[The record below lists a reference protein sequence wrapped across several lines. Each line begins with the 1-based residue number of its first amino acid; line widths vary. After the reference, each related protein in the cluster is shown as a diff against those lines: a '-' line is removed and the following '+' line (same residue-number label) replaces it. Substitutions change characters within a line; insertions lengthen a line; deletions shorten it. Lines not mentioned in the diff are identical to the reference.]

1 MSRVLAILHQFPPDR
16 AVGAQSCAQICRYLP
31 SSGWEVTV
39 LTVREDYF
47 APADQRRNNGFEGTV
62 IRTGVIPHP
71 FEIYRWLKSRATKRE
86 GQGQAVVRGSENAHS
101 FRRSLRSLLEV
112 PDAYTG
118 WILPAVASG
127 LAAIRKQRIDCL
139 FSSGP
144 WWTNHL
150 VALLLAKITGVP
162 WVAHF
167 RDSWA
172 QGYWVKSV
180 TPLSIRIE
188 KALERAVVKRA
199 QAVVCVT
206 GMQTEML
213 RQANPDVPENK
224 FATIPNGYDDAEWAF
239 APAATAAS
247 PHKKRFVVTYAGNLY
262 YGRSPYPLFR
272 ALRSL
277 IDSGSI
283 ERDDVHVEL
292 LGMCDMAEG
301 SKVLD
306 IAETL
311 GIAPCVS
318 IPGVVAKSEAIRRMQ
333 QSDLLLLLVDE
344 QNYSIPAKTYEYLR
358 AGRPILALTTGGAV
372 VDLLRQ
378 TGGAWIVDPSDVSGI
393 ESAVMEAYS
402 GWRGGVDSRRPNE
415 DVVKSYDRRT
425 LAGRIADVLNAVSVS
440 SRQHRAS
447 TASTIRSAV
456 WPSQRSGT

>member
-16 AVGAQSCAQICRYLP
+16 AVGAQSSAQICRYLP
-31 SSGWEVTV
+31 MFSWDVTV

-47 APADQRRNNGFEGTV
+47 GAADQDQGNGFSGTV

-71 FEIYRWLKSRATKRE
+71 FELYRWLKAARARKP
-86 GQGQAVVRGSENAHS
+86 GPQVQALSHGSQKGRS
-101 FRRSLRSLLEV
+101 FRRSIRSLLEV
-112 PDAYTG
+112 PDPYTG
-118 WILPAVASG
+118 WIPPAVWNG
-127 LAAIRKQRIDCL
+127 LAAMRKERIDAI

-150 VALLLAKITGVP
+150 VALVLAQMTGVP

-206 GMQTEML
+206 EMQTEML
-213 RQANPDVPENK
+213 RGANRDVSGNK
-224 FATIPNGYDDAEWAF
+224 FTTIPNGYDDAEWVH
-239 APAATAAS
+239 APRGR
-247 PHKKRFVVTYAGNLY
+247 HRNEKFVITYAGNLY
-262 YGRSPYPLFR
+262 HGRSPYPLFR

-277 IDSGSI
+277 IDGGRI
-283 ERDDVHVEL
+283 QRDDIRVEL
-292 LGMCDMAEG
+292 LGMCDRAEG
-301 SKVLD
+301 SKV
-306 IAETL
+306 IEVAETF
-311 GIAPCVS
+311 GVASCVS
-318 IPGVVAKSEAIRRMQ
+318 LPGLLVKSEAIQRMQ
-333 QSDLLLLLVDE
+333 KSDLLLLLVDE

-372 VDLLRQ
+372 VDLLRE
-378 TGGAWIVDPSDVSGI
+378 TGGAWIVDPADTSGI
-393 ESAVMEAYS
+393 ESAVMDAYCA
-402 GWRGGVDSRRPNE
+402 WKDGVDARLPDG
-415 DVVKSYDRRT
+415 DVVRGYDRRL
-425 LAGRIADVLNAVSVS
+425 LAGRIADVLNTVSLLPP
-440 SRQHRAS
+440 QTRAS

-456 WPSQRSGT
+456 WPSQSSGTR